1 MIASPVFWKKIIV
14 QYFRSEIQGHHAGCL
29 SNLKAASL
37 SQSFNNIEFVI
48 IMNSIPTKAEP
59 KGIQSN
65 VDMNSGQKGLPCH
78 FSIMWNWVQKNI
90 SLSFLFQMEM
100 CSN

>member
-1 MIASPVFWKKIIV
+1 MIASPVTGNKIIV

-48 IMNSIPTKAEP
+48 IVNSIPTKE
-59 KGIQSN
+59 
-65 VDMNSGQKGLPCH
+65 GQ
-78 FSIMWNWVQKNI
+78 NQKVFN
-90 SLSFLFQMEM
+90 QM
-100 CSN
+100 ST

>member
-1 MIASPVFWKKIIV
+1 MIASPVTGNKIVV

-48 IMNSIPTKAEP
+48 IVNSIPTKA
-59 KGIQSN
+59 
-65 VDMNSGQKGLPCH
+65 GQ
-78 FSIMWNWVQKNI
+78 NQKVFN
-90 SLSFLFQMEM
+90 QM
-100 CSN
+100 SR